1 MRFAANPRISKFA
14 NRLLGSGEFQ
24 IRSGIGWSAICSESA
39 DLRTAVVER
48 AIRSDS
54 ANLGFRETV
63 RRSEQITHR
72 HRVGTVC
79 ESQQIPECSTWNRLV
94 SYCESSIWNQRFA
107 AKGENRVISEPLRS
121 DPLANTIRKFAN
133 SAIRCE
139 WLTGRFAQVGDPR
152 SGPFANSLQIA
163 HVTDLYEWHA
173 PRESLI
179 RRHHLNGSL
188 IGVYES
194 AICSELGNGPLRGS
208 PTPRNR
214 RRRSGQSAIRTE
226 SLSWRIRELR
236 IVFAKG
242 SILPRFADV
251 GEPTIR
257 TIADVEAA
265 NQRFAPKLGI
275 GKYANRRGRTSESA
289 VRMESA
295 SSGPISESPT

>member
-1 MRFAANPRISKFA
+1 
-14 NRLLGSGEFQ
+14 
-24 IRSGIGWSAICSESA
+24 
-39 DLRTAVVER
+39 
-48 AIRSDS
+48 
-54 ANLGFRETV
+54 
-63 RRSEQITHR
+63 
-72 HRVGTVC
+72 
-79 ESQQIPECSTWNRLV
+79 LV
-94 SYCESSIWNQRFA
+94 SYYESSIWNQRFA
-107 AKGENRVISEPLRS
+107 VKGENRVISEPLRS

-163 HVTDLYEWHA
+163 HVTDSYE
-173 PRESLI
+173 
-179 RRHHLNGSL
+179 
-188 IGVYES
+188 
-194 AICSELGNGPLRGS
+194 C
-208 PTPRNR
+208 
-214 RRRSGQSAIRTE
+214 TE

-236 IVFAKG
+236 IAFAEG

-265 NQRFAPKLGI
+265 NQQFAPKLGI